1 MGIQF
6 DAAGTLEGLESA
18 MAAAA
23 GADVQ
28 GLLILCCDDN
38 GFRPES
44 LDPVIRDCGLPVAG
58 GVFPALIH
66 EERLV
71 KTGSLV
77 LGFARPF
84 EVVHVPDLSDED
96 VDFEALIDARI
107 PGDAPA
113 RPTMFVFVDGFAT
126 RIGAFIESLF
136 TIFGLE
142 SNFIGGGAGSL
153 SLRRKPC
160 LITPDGL
167 VADGAVLGLLDAP
180 SGIGVSHGWTSLEGP
195 FRVTASEGNVVR
207 ALDGEPALAVYRRV
221 VEAHRGEPIPEDR
234 FFETAGG
241 YPLGIARMENER
253 IVRDILRSTGD
264 GGLRCV
270 GEVPEGVFL
279 DVLRGDAASLIE
291 AAAHARN
298 RARAAFPGTEIG
310 TMDLFMDCISRVLF
324 LGDRFSEELAAVR
337 EPGRPLIGA
346 CTIGEIANSGVD
358 FLEFFNKTA
367 VVAAMDA
374 P

>member
-1 MGIQF
+1 MGIHF

-18 MAAAA
+18 MTAAA

-28 GLLILCCDDN
+28 GLLILCCDNN
-38 GFRPES
+38 GFRPAT
-44 LDPVIRDCGLPVAG
+44 LDPLLRGCGLPVAG

-66 EERLV
+66 EGTLV

-77 LGFARPF
+77 LGLARPF
-84 EVVHVPDLSDED
+84 EVVHIPDLSDAD
-96 VDFEALIDARI
+96 ADFEALIDARI
-107 PGDAPA
+107 PDQTPVSS
-113 RPTMFVFVDGFAT
+113 TLLVFVDGFAR

-153 SLRRKPC
+153 SLRREPC

-167 VADGAVLGLLDAP
+167 VGDGAVIGLLDAP

-195 FRVTASEGNVVR
+195 FRVTAAEGNVIH
-207 ALDGEPALAVYRRV
+207 ALEGQPALALYRRV

-241 YPLGIARMENER
+241 YPLGIARMDNER
-253 IVRDILRSTGD
+253 IVRDILRPTEQ

-270 GEVPEGVFL
+270 GEVPEGVFV

-291 AAAHARN
+291 AASHARN
-298 RARAAFPGTEIG
+298 AARAAFPGTEIG
-310 TMDLFMDCISRVLF
+310 SMDLFMDCISRVLF

-367 VVAAMDA
+367 VVAALDA

>member
-1 MGIQF
+1 MGMQF

-18 MAAAA
+18 MAAAD
-23 GADVQ
+23 GPDVQ
-28 GLLILCCDDN
+28 GLLVLCCDEN
-38 GFRPES
+38 GFQPEQ
-44 LDPVIRDCGLPVAG
+44 LDPVLRACSLPVAG

-66 EERLV
+66 DGKLA

-77 LGFARPF
+77 LGLARPF
-84 EVVHVPDLSDED
+84 EVVHVPDLSNHKA
-96 VDFEALIDARI
+96 DFESLIDARI
-107 PGDAPA
+107 PEDAPA
-113 RPTMFVFVDGFAT
+113 RPTLLVFVDGFAR

-153 SLRRKPC
+153 SLRREPC

-167 VADGAVLGLLDAP
+167 VGDGAVIGLLDAP

-195 FRVTASEGNVVR
+195 FRVTASEGNVIH
-207 ALDGEPALAVYRRV
+207 ALEGQPALALYRRV
-221 VEAHRGEPIPEDR
+221 VEAHRGEPISEDR

-241 YPLGIARMENER
+241 HPLGIARMENER
-253 IVRDILRSTGD
+253 IVRDILRPTEQ

-270 GEVPEGVFL
+270 GEVPEGVFV

-291 AAAHARN
+291 AASRARN
-298 RARAAFPGTEIG
+298 AARAAFPGTEIG
-310 TMDLFMDCISRVLF
+310 SMDLFMDCISRVLF

-367 VVAAMDA
+367 VVAALDA